1 MLDIPQYD
9 TRLSSMHGSREAV
22 YQGSHCNVNK
32 RNLAQLP
39 GLSSPGKLL
48 TATAAATAGA
58 EVYFVNKATRFAGA
72 ARVVTID
79 HRHFYRNGRRFA
91 AACERTERWKR
102 LGVLRA
108 SYHESMVLQINKKQ
122 NISTYVRLDTSC

>member
-1 MLDIPQYD
+1 
-9 TRLSSMHGSREAV
+9 MHGSREAV

-58 EVYFVNKATRFAGA
+58 EVYFVNKAARFAGA
-72 ARVVTID
+72 ARAL
-79 HRHFYRNGRRFA
+79 RSGSGACWRFRGRSLFLA
-91 AACERTERWKR
+91 ESP
-102 LGVLRA
+102 A
-108 SYHESMVLQINKKQ
+108 SLLSYAVK
-122 NISTYVRLDTSC
+122 